1 MMTYS
6 LSDRPEDLAKAA
18 ALLAAGEVVAIPTE
32 TVYGLAA
39 DALNP
44 DAVRRIF
51 AAKGRPM
58 DNPLIVHIADIAQWD
73 ALVTAV
79 TPTAK
84 ALADAFW
91 PGPLTIILPHS
102 DAVPDAVT
110 AGLSTVA
117 VRFPAH
123 PVAQALIKQSGCV
136 LAAPSANRSG
146 SPSPTSAAHVRA
158 DLDGAIAAIVDGGA
172 SEVGVESTVVAV
184 DGDRVR
190 VLRPGGITPA
200 MLEAVVGSVEVDPAV
215 LKELEVG
222 QVAASPGMKYKHY
235 APKAHVT
242 LVTGGTDA
250 FVRYVARH
258 AAAHDVALCFEE
270 DAARLTIPCVTYGK
284 RSEPASAAHELFDA
298 LRRLDEQGATRVWAA
313 APDPDGIGLA
323 VYNRLLRAAGFE
335 VIDGER
341 PAWIGLTGPTGA
353 GKSTVAAAFAARGC
367 AVIDADA
374 AARAV
379 QTAGSP
385 CLAALAEV
393 FGADILLT
401 DGALDRAK
409 LAEKAF
415 ASPAATAQLNAVTH
429 PFILA
434 EMDQRAAEVNGD
446 WVIVDAPLLFEAGL
460 EASCIATV
468 AVLADANVRLA
479 RIMARDG
486 LDEAA
491 ARRRMAAQPADAFY
505 RERATYIIENNG
517 DAAALT
523 VAVDRILQ
531 EVSA

>member
-1 MMTYS
+1 MKTYS
-6 LSDRPEDLAKAA
+6 LSDRPADLARAA
-18 ALLAAGEVVAIPTE
+18 DLLAAGEVVAIPTE

-44 DAVRRIF
+44 EAVRRIF

-58 DNPLIVHIADIAQWD
+58 DNPLIVHIADVAQWG
-73 ALVTAV
+73 ALVTDI
-79 TPTAK
+79 TPTAR
-84 ALADAFW
+84 ALAEAFW

-102 DAVPDAVT
+102 DIVPDAVT
-110 AGLSTVA
+110 AGLDTVA
-117 VRFPAH
+117 VRFPSH
-123 PVAQALIKQSGCV
+123 PVAQALIRQSGCV

-158 DLDGAIAAIVDGGA
+158 DLDGTIAAIVDGGA
-172 SEVGVESTVVAV
+172 SDVGVESTVVAV

-200 MLEAVVGSVEVDPAV
+200 MLEAVVGSVEIDPAV
-215 LKELEVG
+215 LKELAVG

-235 APKAHVT
+235 APTAQVT
-242 LVTGGTDA
+242 LVTGSPDGFA
-250 FVRYVARH
+250 RYVARH
-258 AAAHDVALCFEE
+258 AAADDVALCFEE
-270 DAARLTIPCVTYGK
+270 DVARLTVPCVTYGK

-323 VYNRLLRAAGFE
+323 VYNRLLRAAGFA
-335 VIDGER
+335 VVDGDR
-341 PAWIGLTGPTGA
+341 RRLIGLTGPTGA
-353 GKSTVAAAFAARGC
+353 GKSTVAARFAARGC
-367 AVIDADA
+367 PVIDADD

-385 CLAALAEV
+385 CLTALAEA
-393 FGADILLT
+393 FGADILLA
-401 DGALDRAK
+401 DGALDRAA
-409 LAEKAF
+409 LAKRAF
-415 ASPAATAQLNAVTH
+415 ASPAATERLNAVTH

-434 EMDQRAAEVNGD
+434 EMDRRAAAADGD
-446 WVIVDAPLLFEAGL
+446 TVIIDAPLLFEAGL
-460 EASCIATV
+460 EQVCAATV

-491 ARRRMAAQPADAFY
+491 AKLRMAAQPDDAFY
-505 RERATYIIENNG
+505 RQRATYIIENNG
-517 DAAALT
+517 DAAALDA
-523 VAVDRILQ
+523 AVDRILE
-531 EVSA
+531 EVSV